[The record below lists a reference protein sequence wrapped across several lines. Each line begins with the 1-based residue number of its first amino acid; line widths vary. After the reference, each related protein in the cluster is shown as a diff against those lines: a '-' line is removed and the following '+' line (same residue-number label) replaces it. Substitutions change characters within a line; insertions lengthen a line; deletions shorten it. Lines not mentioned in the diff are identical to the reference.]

1 MLRVFANIIIIA
13 MSIWALAAAL
23 TAMLDKSIEK
33 SCATDAQTQSLT
45 KDHLRTK
52 ALSRRPNDTT
62 TTTAPL
68 ALFLKSND
76 YQGYG
81 GSHLSNHGT
90 QFLRPPHRPPKV
102 P

>member
-45 KDHLRTK
+45 KT
-52 ALSRRPNDTT
+52 LSRRPNDDQQPQQ
-62 TTTAPL
+62 PL
-68 ALFLKSND
+68 
-76 YQGYG
+76 
-81 GSHLSNHGT
+81 
-90 QFLRPPHRPPKV
+90 
-102 P
+102 